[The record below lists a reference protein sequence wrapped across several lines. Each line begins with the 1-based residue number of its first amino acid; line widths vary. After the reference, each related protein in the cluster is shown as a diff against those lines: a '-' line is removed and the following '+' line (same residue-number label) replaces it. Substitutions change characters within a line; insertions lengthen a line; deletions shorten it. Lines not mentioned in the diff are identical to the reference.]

1 MRPHDMSTNETGRT
15 GTQGRL
21 HPVVRVLLYFIA
33 LAVVNRIAFAAVAAI
48 MPSIPG
54 WLLDLLE
61 GGVYLVGVL
70 ALTWAFLRY
79 LDRQPLASLGLQ
91 RQGWLRYLGIGLG
104 VGAGLMVLIFFV
116 MAAAGWLTAELASPG
131 ALPLLASALS
141 WAALSFVEE
150 LTFRGYIMQGL
161 AKAWVMPLAVLVSS
175 LLFGMV
181 HIIDPEVQVLAIVNV
196 CTAGVFLALAYL
208 VTKSLW
214 FPAGIHIGWNL
225 TEINVLGF
233 PGSGHT
239 EPSVLHTTVSGP
251 ELVTGGGFGP
261 EGGLLGLAAWLFGI
275 ALLLGY
281 WTAFRRKQGTS
292 SRSSQ
297 KSQ

>member
-1 MRPHDMSTNETGRT
+1 
-15 GTQGRL
+15 
-21 HPVVRVLLYFIA
+21 LLYFLA
-33 LAVVNRIAFAAVAAI
+33 LAVVNRIAFAAVAALL
-48 MPSIPG
+48 PSIPG
-54 WLLDLLE
+54 WLLDVLE
-61 GGVYLVGVL
+61 GGVYLGGVL
-70 ALTWAFLRY
+70 ALTWAFCRY
-79 LDRQPLASLGLQ
+79 LDRQPLVSLGLQ
-91 RQGWLRYLGIGLG
+91 RRGWLRNLGIGLG
-104 VGAGLMVLIFFV
+104 LGAGLMVLLFLV
-116 MAAAGWLTAELASPG
+116 MAAAGWLTAELAPPG

-161 AKAWVMPLAVLVSS
+161 AKAWAMPLAVVVSS

-181 HIIDPEVQVLAIVNV
+181 HIIDPNVQVLAIVNV
-196 CTAGVFLALAYL
+196 CAAGFFLALAYL

-239 EPSVLHTTVSGP
+239 EPSILHTTVSGP
-251 ELVTGGGFGP
+251 DLVTGGAFGP

-281 WTAFRRKQGTS
+281 WVAFGRKRGTT
-292 SRSSQ
+292 SRQS
-297 KSQ
+297 

>member
-1 MRPHDMSTNETGRT
+1 MRSTETGRAR
-15 GTQGRL
+15 TQGRR
-21 HPVVRVLLYFIA
+21 HPVVRVLLYFLA
-33 LAVVNRIAFAAVAAI
+33 LAVVNRIAFSTVAALL
-48 MPSIPG
+48 PTIPG

-61 GGVYLVGVL
+61 GGVYLGGVL
-70 ALTWAFLRY
+70 ALTWAFCRY
-79 LDRQPLASLGLQ
+79 LDRQPLVSLGLQ
-91 RQGWLRYLGIGLG
+91 RQGWLRNLGIGLG
-104 VGAGLMVLIFFV
+104 LGAGLMVLLFLV
-116 MAAAGWLTAELASPG
+116 MAAAGWLTAELAWPG
-131 ALPLLASALS
+131 TLPLLASALS

-161 AKAWVMPLAVLVSS
+161 AKAWAMPVAVVVSS

-181 HIIDPEVQVLAIVNV
+181 HIIDPNVQVLAIVNV
-196 CTAGVFLALAYL
+196 CAAGLFFALAYL
-208 VTKSLW
+208 VTRSLW

-239 EPSVLHTTVSGP
+239 EPSILHTTVSGP
-251 ELVTGGGFGP
+251 DLVTGGAFGP

-281 WTAFRRKQGTS
+281 WVAFGRKRGTT
-292 SRSSQ
+292 SRQS
-297 KSQ
+297 

>member
-1 MRPHDMSTNETGRT
+1 MSTNQTGRT
-15 GTQGRL
+15 GTEGRL
-21 HPVVRVLLYFIA
+21 HPALRVLLYVIA
-33 LAVVNRIAFAAVAAI
+33 LAVVNRIAFAAVATLL
-48 MPSIPG
+48 PSIHG

-91 RQGWLRYLGIGLG
+91 RINWLRNLGIGLG
-104 VGAGLMVLIFFV
+104 VGAGLMVLLFLIMV
-116 MAAAGWLTAELASPG
+116 AAGWLSAELASPG

-161 AKAWVMPLAVLVSS
+161 AKAWAMPVAVLISS
-175 LLFGMV
+175 VLFGLV

-196 CTAGVFLALAYL
+196 CAAGVFLALAYL
-208 VTKSLW
+208 VTSSLW

-225 TEINVLGF
+225 TEINVLGL

-239 EPSVLHTTVSGP
+239 EPSLLHTTVSGP
-251 ELVTGGGFGP
+251 DLTTGGAFGP
-261 EGGLLGLAAWLFGI
+261 EGGLLGLAVWLFGI
-275 ALLLGY
+275 VLLLGY
-281 WTAFRRKQGTS
+281 WMAYRQKQGTS
-292 SRSSQ
+292 SRRS
-297 KSQ
+297 